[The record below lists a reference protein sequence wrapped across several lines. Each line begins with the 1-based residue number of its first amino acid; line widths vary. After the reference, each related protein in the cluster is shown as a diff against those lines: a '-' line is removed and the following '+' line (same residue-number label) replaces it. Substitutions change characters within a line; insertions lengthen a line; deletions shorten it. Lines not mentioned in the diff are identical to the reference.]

1 MKKIISL
8 FCLILTISTLLCACA
23 NNKET
28 VILYEEDL
36 NKFEEKN
43 TLLQTEEIE
52 KTKEFSV
59 SNFSEE
65 QQEKLDTNATIN
77 NLTYNDLEQMI
88 KYGTGIVIISNL
100 NDSDDNVKDAIVQT
114 INAFDGGGFPINIYT
129 PSQENLKKEQK
140 LFADKITD
148 LTIPTIVTVKNGEI
162 IETKN
167 VLEISNLSEDEI
179 YDLNKKM
186 AYGILYK

>member
-140 LFADKITD
+140 LFADKIAD
-148 LTIPTIVTVKNGEI
+148 LTVPTIVTVKNGEI

>member
-8 FCLILTISTLLCACA
+8 FCLILTISTLLCACT

-77 NLTYNDLEQMI
+77 NLTYNDLEQII

-100 NDSDDNVKDAIVQT
+100 NDNDDNVKNAIVQT

-140 LFADKITD
+140 LFADKIAD
-148 LTIPTIVTVKNGEI
+148 LTVPTIVTVKNGEI